1 MTLKVNW
8 STFQNIIDACRT
20 PDTRAGKVLMRAEI
34 NAMTSM
40 RAPRGF
46 TGIITMGR
54 TLKRR
59 AGDILA
65 YFEHTQDTRSHAEA
79 IDGHVEHLH
88 GFAVE
93 FRNLPTTSPERAS
106 KPAGSNP
113 NYTPIMKSVI
123 NG

>member
-1 MTLKVNW
+1 
-8 STFQNIIDACRT
+8 
-20 PDTRAGKVLMRAEI
+20 MRAEI

-46 TGIITMGR
+46 TEIITMGR
-54 TLKRR
+54 TLKHR

-65 YFEHTQDTRSHAEA
+65 YFEHTQDTGDHAEA
-79 IDGHVEHLH
+79 IDGHLEQLH
-88 GFAVE
+88 GFSLE
-93 FRNLPTTSPERAS
+93 FRNLPTTSPEHVS

-113 NYTPIMKSVI
+113 NYTPIMKSVM